1 MFVKALASRPVSA
14 RAAKEDLRTKL
25 RQIFVDARLIG
36 WSAAQM
42 SDFVTTELEQRG
54 GKAPR
59 FRKAHCCDS

>member
-42 SDFVTTELEQRG
+42 NDFVTTELEQFAA
-54 GKAPR
+54 KET
-59 FRKAHCCDS
+59 RK